1 MKSALSLKTKRS
13 LVLGLTVF
21 FLVLWMAT
29 VTGGVI
35 IRAVAES
42 MIWNGTTAY
51 SYAGGDG
58 SAENPYQI
66 ANGAQLA
73 KLVQETDTTG
83 KYYVLTADILL
94 NDVRTDE
101 WKENN
106 PRIWFGKWNSD
117 GAFRGCLDGQGYT
130 VSGIYIPYEP
140 DPSNGGRSGLFAVI
154 GSGAVIRS
162 VRVAESYISAGQYS
176 GAIAGFSE
184 GIYGSIQPQI
194 SNCSVDKTVELNGR
208 SVGGILGGG
217 PLTANVDDC
226 CFAGKLLATGD
237 TVNGIVGDFWSVD
250 WSLTN
255 SYTVGYTA
263 YRNGYQPSECS
274 HVYSTVQQNGVTTL
288 TLEQMTGTSAKVNM
302 AGLDWENT
310 WLVKANRR
318 PVQRVFQARTV
329 WDGTAA
335 DSYASGDGSEGNPYQ
350 IANGAQLAKL
360 VQDSDTAGKYY
371 ELTADILLNDTA
383 DTGWET
389 RSPHC
394 WFFCTT
400 DTLTFR
406 GHLEGNGCTVGGL
419 YLEQTPAS
427 QTTYSF
433 TGMFPVLGSGAVV
446 RNVGI
451 VDAHLASQG
460 YVGAVAGYSFKTVG
474 ATRPQISGCYADE
487 SVNLCGETAGGILGG
502 GSLTANFDNCY
513 FIGTLSASTPGLG
526 NGIVGD
532 FWSTDWEMSACYAVG
547 YPLYRETYTP
557 AICRYAYSTV
567 EQYGITTLTR
577 TQMTGEAAKTNM
589 KGFDWNQAWRTAE
602 GTPVLQTL
610 SADYTVDCRP
620 YGNEETLKNYRL
632 VWGDEFTSDEL
643 DSSKWRL
650 GENMAGNTELL
661 LVRDNPQILRVED
674 SQLRL
679 AARSWNDPA
688 HPAVKYAATYSV
700 RTKETMSFR
709 YGYLEMRARVPYSK
723 GAWPSFW
730 LLSGGALGANPNDA
744 YRVEVDIFEVFSSRD
759 TATPNIHK
767 WVTAPDG
774 ELIHHSQYAVDRAAD
789 NCSYRFSNSASLSQE
804 YHYYGF
810 QWTPQEMRM
819 FIDGQEYMRYDLNDN
834 YDGYADM
841 QPFHSPLYIVLNN
854 HVFTESGWRLLDSW
868 LVTDEDVPAEY
879 DVDWIRLYQDVNDP
893 LEKIY
898 LANESTVTERT
909 D

>member
-1 MKSALSLKTKRS
+1 
-13 LVLGLTVF
+13 
-21 FLVLWMAT
+21 MAT

-318 PVQRVFQARTV
+318 PVQRVFQAKTV
-329 WDGTAA
+329 WDGTTA

-427 QTTYSF
+427 QTRC
-433 TGMFPVLGSGAVV
+433 V
-446 RNVGI
+446 
-451 VDAHLASQG
+451 
-460 YVGAVAGYSFKTVG
+460 
-474 ATRPQISGCYADE
+474 
-487 SVNLCGETAGGILGG
+487 
-502 GSLTANFDNCY
+502 
-513 FIGTLSASTPGLG
+513 
-526 NGIVGD
+526 
-532 FWSTDWEMSACYAVG
+532 
-547 YPLYRETYTP
+547 
-557 AICRYAYSTV
+557 
-567 EQYGITTLTR
+567 
-577 TQMTGEAAKTNM
+577 
-589 KGFDWNQAWRTAE
+589 
-602 GTPVLQTL
+602 
-610 SADYTVDCRP
+610 
-620 YGNEETLKNYRL
+620 
-632 VWGDEFTSDEL
+632 
-643 DSSKWRL
+643 
-650 GENMAGNTELL
+650 
-661 LVRDNPQILRVED
+661 
-674 SQLRL
+674 
-679 AARSWNDPA
+679 
-688 HPAVKYAATYSV
+688 
-700 RTKETMSFR
+700 
-709 YGYLEMRARVPYSK
+709 
-723 GAWPSFW
+723 
-730 LLSGGALGANPNDA
+730 
-744 YRVEVDIFEVFSSRD
+744 
-759 TATPNIHK
+759 
-767 WVTAPDG
+767 
-774 ELIHHSQYAVDRAAD
+774 
-789 NCSYRFSNSASLSQE
+789 
-804 YHYYGF
+804 
-810 QWTPQEMRM
+810 
-819 FIDGQEYMRYDLNDN
+819 
-834 YDGYADM
+834 
-841 QPFHSPLYIVLNN
+841 
-854 HVFTESGWRLLDSW
+854 
-868 LVTDEDVPAEY
+868 
-879 DVDWIRLYQDVNDP
+879 
-893 LEKIY
+893 
-898 LANESTVTERT
+898 
-909 D
+909 